1 MAHQG
6 QNGDDRSYRCP
17 ACSLHHGIHLR
28 Q

>member
-6 QNGDDRSYRCP
+6 QNGDDRSYRCR

-28 Q
+28 